1 LLWRLAT
8 CREVEGLDKG
18 SHKVINKILL
28 CFFDNWKAKT
38 VEEQEKAATDASL
51 YRYEDGDEDHDDQ
64 ELKAMFP
71 D

>member
-1 LLWRLAT
+1 M
-8 CREVEGLDKG
+8 DKG

-38 VEEQEKAATDASL
+38 VEEQEKAAVDASL
-51 YRYEDGDEDHDDQ
+51 YRYEDGDEDHDEQ